1 MGLDLSRTAFRL
13 LAVLLPLAVSACA
26 DTLTSEEA
34 KSSSSLQRQYEK
46 TLTKSQKDAVISD
59 LQAAKAKQQG
69 EAAGEAQ

>member
-1 MGLDLSRTAFRL
+1 MRLDLSRTAFRL

-34 KSSSSLQRQYEK
+34 KSSSSLQREYEK